1 MLTYQHLQHSNRV
14 NMKVLVIGA
23 NGVTATHV
31 IKQLA
36 ESNHDPVAMIR
47 DPLHREKF
55 DKLGVPTVLADL
67 EYPIDHAVRGCDA
80 IIFAAGSGGKT
91 GKDKTVLVDHIGAIR
106 SMVAAQVNHVQRY
119 IMLSSINN
127 DVNSQSPIAHY
138 HRAKAH
144 ADNYLLETGLDFT
157 IVCPGRLTD
166 DSESGRV
173 SITENL
179 EGKGITSRENVA
191 SALIACLDNHNTIG
205 KAFSLLDGE
214 TPLAEA
220 LAVL

>member
-1 MLTYQHLQHSNRV
+1 
-14 NMKVLVIGA
+14 MKVLVIGA

-91 GKDKTVLVDHIGAIR
+91 GKDKTVLIDHIGAIR
-106 SMVAAQVNHVQRY
+106 SMVAAQVNNVQRY

-127 DVNSQSPIAHY
+127 DINSQSPIAHY

-144 ADNYLLETGLDFT
+144 ADNFLIETDLDYT

-166 DSESGRV
+166 DSGSGRV

-179 EGKGITSRENVA
+179 EGRGITSRENVA
-191 SALIACLDNHNTIG
+191 SALTACLDNHNTIG
-205 KAFSLLDGE
+205 MAFSLLDGD

-220 LAVL
+220 LGAL

>member
-1 MLTYQHLQHSNRV
+1 MLTYQHLQHSHRV

-91 GKDKTVLVDHIGAIR
+91 GKDKTVLIDHIGAIR
-106 SMVAAQVNHVQRY
+106 SMVAAQVNNVQRY

-127 DVNSQSPIAHY
+127 DINSQSPIAHY

-144 ADNYLLETGLDFT
+144 ADNFLIETDLDYT

-166 DSESGRV
+166 DSGSGRV

-179 EGKGITSRENVA
+179 EGRGITSRENVA
-191 SALIACLDNHNTIG
+191 SALTACLDNHNTIG
-205 KAFSLLDGE
+205 MAFSLLDGD

-220 LAVL
+220 LGAL